1 MTRRDALR
9 EGVRIL
15 AEDGAGASDS
25 PSLDASLLLAAALAT
40 TKEGLLAS
48 LPEALPE
55 TSYAAYRGLV
65 ERRRQGV
72 PIAYILGHKAFWGH
86 DFIVDPRVLIPRPD
100 TELLV
105 ELGLSLGDGLGRPL
119 SCHEACTGSG
129 CVALSLALE
138 RPAWRVSASDLSQD
152 ALAVAKAN
160 AASLV
165 SSGRPGGPVDFFQAN
180 LLEPLD
186 ATPSTG
192 KLVRAESG
200 RAGFCEANPGKA
212 GIGYDLVLANPPY
225 VESPEAQDL
234 STQWGEPLLALD
246 GGADGL
252 DPYRRLIPQAFAALA
267 PGGWLLVEADPSQA
281 EALTLL
287 FTEAGFSA
295 IKSEHDLAGLARV
308 TLGRKS
314 WAT

>member
-1 MTRRDALR
+1 MTRREALR

-15 AEDGAGASDS
+15 AEDGAGATDS

-40 TKEGLLAS
+40 TKEGLMAS
-48 LPEALPE
+48 LPDPVPEA
-55 TSYAAYRGLV
+55 SYDAYRDLV
-65 ERRRQGV
+65 ERRRRGV
-72 PIAYILGHKAFWGH
+72 PIAYILGRKAFWGY

-105 ELGLSLGDGLGRPL
+105 ELGLSLGDGLGRPISL
-119 SCHEACTGSG
+119 HEACTGSG

-138 RPAWRVSASDLSQD
+138 RPSWRVSASDLSLD
-152 ALAVAKAN
+152 ALSVAKAN
-160 AASLV
+160 AASLLPP
-165 SSGRPGGPVDFFQAN
+165 SRPGGPVELFQAD
-180 LLEPLD
+180 LLEPLE
-186 ATPSTG
+186 T
-192 KLVRAESG
+192 
-200 RAGFCEANPGKA
+200 NPGKA

-225 VESPEAQDL
+225 VESPEALDL

-252 DPYRRLIPQAFAALA
+252 LPYRSLIPQAFGALA

-281 EALTLL
+281 EALAIL

-308 TLGRKS
+308 TLGRKP
-314 WAT
+314 WAI

>member
-40 TKEGLLAS
+40 TKEGLMAS
-48 LPEALPE
+48 LPEPVPE
-55 TSYAAYRGLV
+55 APYTAYRELI
-65 ERRRQGV
+65 ERRRRGV
-72 PIAYILGHKAFWGH
+72 PIAYILGHKAFWGY
-86 DFIVDPRVLIPRPD
+86 DFLVDSRVLIPRPD

-105 ELGLSLGDGLGRPL
+105 ELGLDLGDGLKRPI

-129 CVALSLALE
+129 CVALSLAME
-138 RPAWRVSASDLSQD
+138 RPAWRVSASDLSLD
-152 ALAVAKAN
+152 ALTVAKAN
-160 AASLV
+160 AASLLP
-165 SSGRPGGPVDFFQAN
+165 SGRPGGPVDFFQAD
-180 LLEPLD
+180 LLVPLE
-186 ATPSTG
+186 AKPG
-192 KLVRAESG
+192 F
-200 RAGFCEANPGKA
+200 AGLGS
-212 GIGYDLVLANPPY
+212 DLILANPPY
-225 VESPEAQDL
+225 VESPEALDL

-252 DPYRRLIPQAFAALA
+252 APYHRLIPQAFEALA

-281 EALTLL
+281 EALVLL

-295 IKSEHDLAGLARV
+295 IKSENDLAGLARV
-308 TLGRKS
+308 TLGRKP